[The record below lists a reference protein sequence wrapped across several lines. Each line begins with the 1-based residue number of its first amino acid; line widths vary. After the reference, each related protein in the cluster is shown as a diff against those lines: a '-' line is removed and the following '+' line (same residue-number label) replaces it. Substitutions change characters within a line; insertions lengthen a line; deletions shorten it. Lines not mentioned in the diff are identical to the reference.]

1 MGESRGTRAR
11 PGATH
16 ARAWLTLSW
25 CASVLA
31 AAFLGAGVVSI
42 STYASFLDFPQDDPG
57 WISHHDWLASTGT
70 AALIIGA
77 ALAVCSV
84 VAFILWQVGLPEQ
97 PVGQGARSS
106 TEHR

>member
-16 ARAWLTLSW
+16 ARVWLTLSW
-25 CASVLA
+25 CASVLS
-31 AAFLGAGVVSI
+31 AAFLAAGVVSI

-77 ALAVCSV
+77 ALAVCSA
-84 VAFILWQVGLPEQ
+84 VAFILWQVGLPKQ
-97 PVGQGARSS
+97 PVGQGGRPS

>member
-1 MGESRGTRAR
+1 MGESQRHTTRS
-11 PGATH
+11 
-16 ARAWLTLSW
+16 RAWLTLSW

-57 WISHHDWLASTGT
+57 WISHHGWLASTGT

-77 ALAVCSV
+77 ALAVCSA

-97 PVGQGARSS
+97 PVGQGGRSS

>member
-1 MGESRGTRAR
+1 MNSTSASSQ
-11 PGATH
+11 
-16 ARAWLTLSW
+16 AWLALSW
-25 CASVLA
+25 STSALS

-84 VAFILWQVGLPEQ
+84 VAFILWQVGLPQQ
-97 PVGQGARSS
+97 PVGQGGRSS
-106 TEHR
+106 AEHR